1 MEPDARGEAIDRLI
15 EAVEK
20 NTQVL
25 ERSCR
30 VTNDWKRV
38 FFRAVVAG
46 FGGLIGATIVISL
59 MFTVLEP
66 LKGFRGLGPAID
78 RLADK
83 LESQP
88 RE

>member
-1 MEPDARGEAIDRLI
+1 M
-15 EAVEK
+15 

-25 ERSCR
+25 ERL
-30 VTNDWKRV
+30 NDWRRI
-38 FFRAVVAG
+38 FFRGVIAG
-46 FGGLIGATIVISL
+46 FGGLVGATILISL

-78 RLADK
+78 RLADQ

-88 RE
+88 AE

>member
-25 ERSCR
+25 QRF
-30 VTNDWKRV
+30 NDLRRV
-38 FFRAVVAG
+38 FLRGVIAG
-46 FGGLIGATIVISL
+46 FGGIVGATILISL

-78 RLADK
+78 RLADQ

-88 RE
+88 AE

>member
-25 ERSCR
+25 QRF
-30 VTNDWKRV
+30 NDLRRV
-38 FFRAVVAG
+38 FLRGVIAG
-46 FGGLIGATIVISL
+46 FGGLVGATILISL

-66 LKGFRGLGPAID
+66 LKGFRGLGPAIE
-78 RLADK
+78 RLADQ

-88 RE
+88 KE